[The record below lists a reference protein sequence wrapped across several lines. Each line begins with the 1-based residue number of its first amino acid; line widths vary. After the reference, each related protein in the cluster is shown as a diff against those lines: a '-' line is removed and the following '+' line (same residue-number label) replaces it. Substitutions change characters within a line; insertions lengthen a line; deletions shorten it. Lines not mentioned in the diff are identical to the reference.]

1 MNRTEI
7 VQCRLIKQ
15 HQYINPA
22 STHCSVGLPVMG
34 YGRCHNDNEEL
45 PTLSVSQNIIP
56 YNTQGFPNKRVIV
69 HHSDTIRISVSV
81 NLNNGSNITPTIL

>member
-1 MNRTEI
+1 
-7 VQCRLIKQ
+7 
-15 HQYINPA
+15 
-22 STHCSVGLPVMG
+22 MG

-56 YNTQGFPNKRVIV
+56 YNTQDFPNKHVIV

-81 NLNNGSNITPTIL
+81 NLNNGSNITPNILWCYGQPF